1 MRILLTFL
9 VDNTKGKLELNFNLQ
24 TILWSSFLVLGI
36 FIHCVWIFS
45 SKLSFLLICELT
57 MIYSIGALSRT
68 DEPPYEGDER
78 IVNTYI

>member
-9 VDNTKGKLELNFNLQ
+9 VDNTKGKQELNFNLQ

-45 SKLSFLLICELT
+45 SKLLICELT
-57 MIYSIGALSRT
+57 MIYYSIGALSRT
-68 DEPPYEGDER
+68 DEPPFLKSKR
-78 IVNTYI
+78 R

>member
-57 MIYSIGALSRT
+57 MIYYSIGALSRT
-68 DEPPYEGDER
+68 DEPPFLKSKR
-78 IVNTYI
+78 R